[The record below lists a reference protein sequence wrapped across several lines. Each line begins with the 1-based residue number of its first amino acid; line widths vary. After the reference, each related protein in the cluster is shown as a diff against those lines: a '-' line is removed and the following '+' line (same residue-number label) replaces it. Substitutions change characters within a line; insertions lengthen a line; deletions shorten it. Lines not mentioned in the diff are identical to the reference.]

1 MLAWDLQRWSYQK
14 PSRWFRWMLAVL
26 LCAGVGCRDSGTWA
40 VSVGARGSVS
50 TMYGACGPPT
60 GTPGHLGVRVDSGR
74 YEALSPGTARFRC
87 ADGDVILEV
96 REPARITIRPVPS
109 VSSGR
114 RLFYGATVHDAA
126 GVELDLGDDATLL
139 WTFGGSLS
147 ERPNPGCGDII
158 PICPTA
164 VTGFA
169 VAGEPGVGTVSVS
182 FGSLSATST
191 TMVTAR

>member
-1 MLAWDLQRWSYQK
+1 M
-14 PSRWFRWMLAVL
+14 WMLALL
-26 LCAGVGCRDSGTWA
+26 LCAGVGCRDRATAA

-50 TMYGACGPPT
+50 TLYGPCGPPT
-60 GTPGHLGVRVDSGR
+60 GTSVRVDAGR
-74 YEALSPGTARFRC
+74 YEALSPGTALLRC
-87 ADGDVILEV
+87 RDGDVLLDV
-96 REPARITIRPVPS
+96 RTPARIAIRSGPS
-109 VSSGR
+109 VSSGD

-126 GVELDLGDDATLL
+126 GVELELGDDATLL

-169 VAGEPGVGTVSVS
+169 VAGEPGVGTISVS

-191 TMVTAR
+191 TTVTAR